1 MRLAVLRSAIRRYGA
16 AACGPLNSVEMKSP
30 QTASPARRR
39 YRCRD
44 GRLSLACEDEAQWRA
59 LAKCLGRPELAYPG
73 SWDVARVA
81 PPRGRRGRLLETIF
95 VADPLD
101 LWLERL
107 SSHGIPCDKM

>member
-1 MRLAVLRSAIRRYGA
+1 MRPTVLRGATGWYGA
-16 AACGPLNSVEMKSP
+16 AACGPLNSVEMKGP
-30 QTASPARRR
+30 QNASPARRR

-73 SWDVARVA
+73 SWDAARA
-81 PPRGRRGRLLETIF
+81 AAPRGRLGRLLEAIF
-95 VADPLD
+95 AADPLD

-107 SSHGIPCDKM
+107 SAHGVPCDKM